1 MVGFSNCLCGKSQT
15 SPPCEHHVVRS
26 FPYIK
31 AALKE
36 ALRVFPTAPTLV
48 RETTRA
54 VSLGGYSLAKGQV
67 VAVSVYSMHHNQAY
81 WDVRP
86 SLPLSTDQHL
96 HKLQRVATCSLPK
109 LVIPTRT
116 PKGTCQNVS

>member
-1 MVGFSNCLCGKSQT
+1 M
-15 SPPCEHHVVRS
+15 VRS
-26 FPYIK
+26 FPYVE

-48 RETTRA
+48 RETSRA

-86 SLPLSTDQHL
+86 CPSFLFGQPS
-96 HKLQRVATCSLPK
+96 TCSVAASGLQTTLHCMILPGPREVPARA
-109 LVIPTRT
+109 LPERDA
-116 PKGTCQNVS
+116 

>member
-1 MVGFSNCLCGKSQT
+1 MF
-15 SPPCEHHVVRS
+15 RS
-26 FPYIK
+26 FPYIE

-48 RETTRA
+48 RETSRA
-54 VSLGGYSLAKGQV
+54 VSLGGYGLAKGQV

-86 SLPLSTDQHL
+86 CPSFPSTAQQL
-96 HKLQRVATCSLPK
+96 RLQQGGLQATAHC
-109 LVIPTRT
+109 
-116 PKGTCQNVS
+116 

>member
-1 MVGFSNCLCGKSQT
+1 MA
-15 SPPCEHHVVRS
+15 RR
-26 FPYIK
+26 FPYVE

-48 RETTRA
+48 RETSRA

-81 WDVRP
+81 WNVRP
-86 SLPLSTDQHL
+86 SLLFLSAGQHL
-96 HKLQRVATCSLPK
+96 RQLQRLRCRPQQLM
-109 LVIPTRT
+109 
-116 PKGTCQNVS
+116 

>member
-1 MVGFSNCLCGKSQT
+1 MA
-15 SPPCEHHVVRS
+15 RS
-26 FPYIK
+26 FPYIE

-48 RETTRA
+48 RETSRA

-81 WDVRP
+81 WDVR
-86 SLPLSTDQHL
+86 LPWLCQ
-96 HKLQRVATCSLPK
+96 QTCTNCNGWAAGSKKNMLTPH
-109 LVIPTRT
+109 RT
-116 PKGTCQNVS
+116 PRDICQSAS